1 LILLISNFILVIP
14 QLRIVIMGM
23 GIVSDKDFDTE
34 KGKVII
40 PVPSIPIPPSSSP
53 SGIIV
58 DTTKGRGEGN
68 VAVPNSL
75 RKLIGDA
82 AITGGRQEA
91 LELAASFGIS
101 GSSASAYGNGSHS
114 TSSYNDRPNA
124 SHITKSK
131 ERISKRARHKL
142 MAALRNITEDKLV
155 GAKARDLAGI
165 AKDMSTVVKQMEET
179 ENPLEKGKTG
189 PTFVFYS
196 PQVRNEQVF
205 DVVHAKE

>member
-1 LILLISNFILVIP
+1 
-14 QLRIVIMGM
+14 MGM

-40 PVPSIPIPPSSSP
+40 PPISNTIPIPTSTP
-53 SGIIV
+53 IAEIV
-58 DTTKGRGEGN
+58 DVHKGRGEGN

-101 GSSASAYGNGSHS
+101 GSSASAYGNGANS
-114 TSSYNDRPNA
+114 TASYNDRPNA
-124 SHITKSK
+124 SNITKSK

-142 MAALRNITEDKLV
+142 MAALRNMTEDKLV
-155 GAKARDLAGI
+155 SAKARDLAGI
-165 AKDMSTVVKQMEET
+165 AKDMSTVVKQMEES
-179 ENPLEKGKTG
+179 ENPLEKGKNG

-196 PQVRNEQVF
+196 PQVRSEKVF